1 METLPYK
8 IKGCFKSGES
18 YHISG
23 SCTRG
28 ESYRISGS
36 CTRGESYRISGSCK
50 SKRGCEKMKFK
61 NSFFAAPFNFCKKIR
76 QLFKKGI
83 LPLTPNS
90 VMLKTQAAFCSLI
103 CFV

>member
-18 YHISG
+18 YH
-23 SCTRG
+23 
-28 ESYRISGS
+28 ISGS

-76 QLFKKGI
+76 QLFKKGY
-83 LPLTPNS
+83 TPPYPKQRNVENS
-90 VMLKTQAAFCSLI
+90 SSFLQSDLFCI
-103 CFV
+103 KFVEIKAD

>member
-50 SKRGCEKMKFK
+50 SKRTVFYTQSFLIVLWERYKNETTAFKF
-61 NSFFAAPFNFCKKIR
+61 IYY
-76 QLFKKGI
+76 
-83 LPLTPNS
+83 
-90 VMLKTQAAFCSLI
+90 
-103 CFV
+103 

>member
-36 CTRGESYRISGSCK
+36 CK
-50 SKRGCEKMKFK
+50 SKRTVFYTQSFLIVLWERYKNETTAFKF
-61 NSFFAAPFNFCKKIR
+61 IYY
-76 QLFKKGI
+76 
-83 LPLTPNS
+83 
-90 VMLKTQAAFCSLI
+90 
-103 CFV
+103 

>member
-50 SKRGCEKMKFK
+50 RGESYRISGSCKSKRTVFYTQSFLIVLWERYKNETTAFKF
-61 NSFFAAPFNFCKKIR
+61 IYY
-76 QLFKKGI
+76 
-83 LPLTPNS
+83 
-90 VMLKTQAAFCSLI
+90 
-103 CFV
+103 